1 MVAETEIIM
10 NQEIQSIAKSQKAI
24 FDVLLAKK
32 SAVQELADME
42 DIDLA
47 EAMNSHDCKQEKCAV
62 CLEWRDRGLKAAD
75 YMEDNRF

>member
-47 EAMNSHDCKQEKCAV
+47 EAMNSHDCKQEKCEV
-62 CLEWRDRGLKAAD
+62 CLEWRDRGLKVAD
-75 YMEDNRF
+75 YMEDNKF